1 MPVEDLSIFADKFRI
16 TSSRLKNWDYSSPGF
31 YYVTI
36 CPLNHNKFFGK
47 IVNKEMILSIKG
59 QITKDE
65 LLKTGIIRSNIK
77 IDSWIIMPNHIH
89 LIIQIKGIIKNIQIS
104 CRDVARYVSTENKQ
118 MSIIS
123 PKPNSLSSTIRS
135 FKSAVTK
142 RCREQK
148 IFFAWQSR
156 FHDNVIKNEKEYYQ
170 IKRYIYNNP
179 INWLKDPYHQ
189 DKKI

>member
-36 CPLNHNKFFGK
+36 CTLNHNKFFGK